1 MLTLGMMANNIGVD
15 LAILCETLAEIC
27 ETQKSKIK
35 SIDLNTNTV
44 TLTNGYIINANK
56 LF

>member
-35 SIDLNTNTV
+35 SIDLNTI
-44 TLTNGYIINANK
+44 TLNNGYIINVNE